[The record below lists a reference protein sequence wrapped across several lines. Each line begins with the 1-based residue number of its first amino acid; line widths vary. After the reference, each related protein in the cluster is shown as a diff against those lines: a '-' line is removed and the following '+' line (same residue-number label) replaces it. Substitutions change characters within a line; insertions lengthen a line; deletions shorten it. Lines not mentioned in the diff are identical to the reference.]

1 MLTKLDQ
8 NKYQE
13 LKDRIRLKPD
23 DVVSNLAIGNLLAD
37 AGEKQEA
44 QFFFQKVLELHPG
57 NIEAQVNLD
66 RIRESSNSKNIT
78 SNFDV
83 SFWIDQEIPLWLQL
97 IISLIAFIFIF
108 LIAQVQKWTAGD
120 MVWSLWIT
128 SLTIGYCYLIAGIT
142 SNAIRNG
149 TGTEESVLSKLLG
162 DSLSSG
168 VKFGFIFIGALFQF
182 LFFTVHF
189 GLFHFAHSIFLNEFF
204 PLMDRSFEN
213 FSDFLFFIRTSLFAY
228 WPVFIFT
235 FAVSLRKLQKVI
247 QQNDPN
253 FAKTPYLNVV
263 KIHLSIFLF
272 AFLSSTNIPDWVL
285 PFLFIVYFFP
295 LSASLEYLK
304 GLKKKPNFANE

>member
-1 MLTKLDQ
+1 MSKKLDQ

-23 DVVSNLAIGNLLAD
+23 DVDSNLALGNLLAD
-37 AGEKQEA
+37 AGEKQKA
-44 QFFFQKVLELHPG
+44 QFFFQRVLELQPE

-66 RIRESSNSKNIT
+66 RIREPSNTKIIT
-78 SNFDV
+78 SNLDA

-108 LIAQVQKWTAGD
+108 LIAEIQKWTAAD

-142 SNAIRNG
+142 SNAIRSGLN
-149 TGTEESVLSKLLG
+149 TEEGVLSKLIG

-168 VKFGFIFIGALFQF
+168 VKFGFILIGALFQF

-189 GLFHFAHSIFLNEFF
+189 GLFHFVHSIFLNEFF
-204 PLMDRSFEN
+204 PLMDRSFED
-213 FSDFLFFIRTSLFAY
+213 FSDFWFFIRTSLLAY

-235 FAVSLRKLQKVI
+235 LAASLRKLQKVI
-247 QQNDPN
+247 QQSDAN

-272 AFLSSTNIPDWVL
+272 AFLSSTNIPEWVL

-295 LSASLEYLK
+295 FSASLEYLK
-304 GLKKKPNFANE
+304 EMTKKPDLPN